1 MLKYPIQDSCDMDP
15 SALGRLCVKLGL
27 LLLVVA
33 LHDVEGE
40 FPLAGVGYKTLA
52 VEPVLDIRQ
61 WTARREEVLEDPW
74 RETREAVDLVHHL

>member
-1 MLKYPIQDSCDMDP
+1 MDP
-15 SALGRLCVKLGL
+15 SALGRLCVKFGL

-52 VEPVLDIRQ
+52 IEPVLDIRQ
-61 WTARREEVLEDPW
+61 RSARR
-74 RETREAVDLVHHL
+74 

>member
-1 MLKYPIQDSCDMDP
+1 MDP

-52 VEPVLDIRQ
+52 IEPVLDIRQ
-61 WTARREEVLEDPW
+61 RSARR
-74 RETREAVDLVHHL
+74 

>member
-27 LLLVVA
+27 LLLIVA

-40 FPLAGVGYKTLA
+40 FPLTCVGYKTLA
-52 VEPVLDIRQ
+52 VEPVLDIGQRS
-61 WTARREEVLEDPW
+61 ARREEVLKDPW